1 MTNVLQPWAVK
12 HLERNEIT
20 IPSKKMIEQA
30 FSSKVL
36 ECEFLITNVNYF
48 KPTQTLTISAVGHLA
63 DETEDYVIRLQFPQ
77 PKVPRTKDLSTLV
90 GGKIV
95 KINPIAQYTT
105 TYKHRAILTCYA
117 TILTDVRKLNVS
129 SSNENEAYQ
138 SDKNENFALKTQ
150 HIAHRVANHRRLEVE
165 SK

>member
-1 MTNVLQPWAVK
+1 MIKELQPWAVK

-20 IPSKKMIEQA
+20 IPTEKMIEQA
-30 FSSKVL
+30 FASKVL
-36 ECEFLITNVNYF
+36 ECDFLITNVNYF
-48 KPTQTLTISAVGHLA
+48 HPTQTLTITAVGHLSG
-63 DETEDYVIRLQFPQ
+63 ETEDYAIRLQFPQ

-95 KINPIAQYTT
+95 KVNPIAQYTA

-117 TILTDVRKLNVS
+117 TILTEARKLNVS

-138 SDKNENFALKTQ
+138 AEASENFTLKDQ
-150 HIAHRVANHRRLEVE
+150 HVSYRSANYRPLEIN
-165 SK
+165 